1 VNKTV
6 TDFEGIYPPPHPAP
20 VATPLIGY
28 RQFYVRLPTPVTFAS
43 VSDELPFLL
52 WIVGEDLVSKPS
64 NQVEETESGP

>member
-1 VNKTV
+1 MNKTV
-6 TDFEGIYPPPHPAP
+6 TDFEGIYPPPRPRRYAPDRIPA
-20 VATPLIGY
+20 VLRKA
-28 RQFYVRLPTPVTFAS
+28 TPVTFAS